1 MLGKLVGPD
10 LEQMLANKEFGLV
23 RETLEDLHPADIAEV
38 LEEMPRESSALIF
51 RIMPRNQATEVFEYL
66 PVEEQSH
73 IVRTFGTKALAAM
86 LNEMAPDDRMRLFEE
101 LPAGVTRQALATLSP
116 SELEVARELMGYP
129 EESAGRYMTP
139 EYLTLGPDM
148 TAEEALAHIRIHGAG
163 RETLNMLYVVDER
176 GKLLDDVRL
185 SSLVMASPQ
194 TKVVDLV
201 QHDVVTLSAKADR
214 EEVVGMFEKYDRV
227 ALPVIDSEGVL
238 VGIITVDDVL
248 DVAKQE
254 ATEDIHGL
262 GGVEALDAP
271 YFDIGIFSLFKK
283 RGGWLALLFLG
294 EMLTAT
300 AMAFFEDKLA
310 KAVVLSLFIPLII
323 SSGGNSGSQATSI
336 IIRSLA
342 LREIELRNFLKVFSR
357 EVLSGL
363 MLGTLLGSIGF
374 VRIVMWERLFG
385 TYGEHSLVL
394 ATVVFLSL
402 VFVVLFGNLV
412 GASLPFFFRS
422 IGFDPAKASA
432 PFVATIVD
440 VSGLIIYFSVA
451 GWLLTGTLL

>member
-10 LEQMLANKEFGLV
+10 LEEMLANKAFDLV
-23 RETLEDLHPADIAEV
+23 RQTIEDLHPADIAEV
-38 LEEMPRESSALIF
+38 LEEMPRESSAIIF

-73 IVRTFGTKALAAM
+73 IVSTFGTKALASM

-101 LPAGVTRQALATLSP
+101 LPAGVTKQALATLSP

-129 EESAGRYMTP
+129 ENSAGRYMTP

-148 TAEEALAHIRIHGAG
+148 TAEEALVHIRKHGAG
-163 RETLNMLYVVDER
+163 RETLNMLYVVDGR

-185 SSLVMASPQ
+185 SSLVMASPE

-201 QHDVVTLSAKADR
+201 QHDVITISAKTDR
-214 EEVVGMFEKYDRV
+214 EEVVGLFEKYDRV
-227 ALPVIDSEGVL
+227 ALPVTDSEGVL

-262 GGVEALDAP
+262 GGVETLDAP
-271 YFDIGIFSLFKK
+271 YFDIGLFSLFKK
-283 RGGWLALLFLG
+283 RGGWLAILFFG
-294 EMLTAT
+294 EMFTAT
-300 AMAFFEDKLA
+300 AMAVFEHKLA
-310 KAVVLSLFIPLII
+310 QAVVLGLFIPLII
-323 SSGGNSGSQATSI
+323 SSGGNSGSQAASI
-336 IIRSLA
+336 IIRALA
-342 LREIELRNFLKVFSR
+342 LREIQLRNFFKVFSR
-357 EVLSGL
+357 ELLSGL
-363 MLGTLLGSIGF
+363 MLGLLLGGIGF
-374 VRIVMWERLFG
+374 ARIMLWERLFG
-385 TYGEHSLVL
+385 TYGEHALKLGGVI
-394 ATVVFLSL
+394 FLSL

-412 GASLPFFFRS
+412 GASLPFFFRAL
-422 IGFDPAKASA
+422 GFDPAKASA

-440 VSGLIIYFSVA
+440 VSGLVIYFSVA
-451 GWLLTGTLL
+451 SWILSGTLL